1 MAKMFYTLDEAAKRL
16 GQSED
21 AVKQMVASGQLQEFR
36 DRDRIM
42 LKRDQV
48 DLVAGDGGGD
58 DSSLG
63 LGGGVDLEPL
73 SLASSSGSNALGASG
88 SGISLSDS
96 SGPKKEASGISIF
109 DDDLEVADPNAQ
121 THANAARNVEF
132 ADKGGSGGSGLLEA
146 AREADDTSLG
156 ADILGNVYGG
166 DQADTMSATATD
178 NAGALFEST
187 GAEVAETSG
196 GMSPMVAMEAFDAK
210 GSGLAGGLALGM
222 IVTLALAIAVG
233 VFGVSGM
240 SGGLMDTLA
249 QNFWPVVG
257 GLAGVTLICGIVGML
272 VGGKG

>member
-63 LGGGVDLEPL
+63 LGSGVDLEPI
-73 SLASSSGSNALGASG
+73 SLASSGSNAMGASG
-88 SGISLSDS
+88 SGFGLAGDV
-96 SGPKKEASGISIF
+96 GVRKEASGISIF

-166 DQADTMSATATD
+166 DQQDTMSATASD

-196 GMSPMVAMEAFDAK
+196 GGQVHMMAMEADDPK
-210 GSGLAGGLALGM
+210 GWGLAGGLALGM
-222 IVTLALAIAVG
+222 IVSLALAIAVG
-233 VFGVSGM
+233 VFGISGM

-257 GLAGVTLICGIVGML
+257 GLGVFTLVCGVVGFVM
-272 VGGKG
+272 GK

>member
-16 GQSED
+16 GQPED
-21 AVKQMVASGQLQEFR
+21 KVKQMVASGQLQEFR

-48 DLVAGDGGGD
+48 DLLAGDGSED
-58 DSSLG
+58 ASLG
-63 LGGGVDLEPL
+63 LGSGVDLEPI
-73 SLASSSGSNALGASG
+73 SLASSGSGSGAMGASG
-88 SGISLSDS
+88 SGFGLSGDS
-96 SGPKKEASGISIF
+96 GAKKEASGISIF

-121 THANAARNVEF
+121 THANVARNVEF

-166 DQADTMSATATD
+166 DQQETMSATAAD
-178 NAGALFEST
+178 GGGALFEST
-187 GAEVAETSG
+187 GAEIAESG
-196 GMSPMVAMEAFDAK
+196 AAVNTLVAMEAFDGK

-222 IVTLALAIAVG
+222 VVTLALAVAVA
-233 VFGVSGM
+233 VFGISGM

-249 QNFWPVVG
+249 QNFWAVVG
-257 GLAGVTLICGIVGML
+257 GLAGVTAIFGIVGML
-272 VGGKG
+272 IGGKN

>member
-16 GQSED
+16 GQSEEQ
-21 AVKQMVASGQLQEFR
+21 VKQMVASGQLQEFR

-63 LGGGVDLEPL
+63 LGSGVDLEPI
-73 SLASSSGSNALGASG
+73 SLASSG
-88 SGISLSDS
+88 SGGSGTGFSLAGDS
-96 SGPKKEASGISIF
+96 GGVKKEASGISIF

-121 THANAARNVEF
+121 THANVSRNVEF

-166 DQADTMSATATD
+166 DQQDTMSATATD

-187 GAEVAETSG
+187 GAEIAETSG
-196 GMSPMVAMEAFDAK
+196 GVAPMMTMEADDPK
-210 GSGLAGGLALGM
+210 GWGLAGGLALGM
-222 IVTLALAIAVG
+222 IVSCALALAVG
-233 VFGVSGM
+233 VFGISGM

-257 GLAGVTLICGIVGML
+257 GLGAFTLICGVIGFVT
-272 VGGKG
+272 GK

>member
-16 GQSED
+16 GQSEE
-21 AVKQMVASGQLQEFR
+21 AVKQMVATGALQEFR

-73 SLASSSGSNALGASG
+73 SLASSSGSNSLGASG
-88 SGISLSDS
+88 SSISLSDS
-96 SGPKKEASGISIF
+96 SSGGKKEASGISIF

-166 DQADTMSATATD
+166 DQQDTMSATATD

-196 GMSPMVAMEAFDAK
+196 GGVSPMVAMEAFDAK

-222 IVTLALAIAVG
+222 VVTLALAIAVG
-233 VFGVSGM
+233 VFGISGM
-240 SGGLMDTLA
+240 TGGLMDTLA
-249 QNFWPVVG
+249 QNFWAVVG
-257 GLAGVTLICGIVGML
+257 GLGAFTLICGIIGFVM
-272 VGGKG
+272 GK